1 MVMEVIM
8 SSEAPQGAA
17 LRQDFNVRV
26 RVCGQE
32 QWRTLPC
39 YQVWVD
45 MHEKREASMACF
57 DFRGQVE
64 VEITC
69 PRLYYIYQVDVR
81 PLSAGVRAE
90 YDSKTIRFTL
100 SRPLK
105 LSVEVNK
112 ERFHNL
118 HLFARALQED
128 IPDPDDE
135 RTLFLPGKPQGAA
148 LYRMEELISRV
159 EKMPMGRTVY
169 FGPGLHYLEECTM
182 RIPSDTNVYLA
193 DGAVLVGALIV
204 SRAENIRIFGRGCL
218 WLSHFERFTGLNAI
232 RVSHGKNI
240 RVEGIH
246 LLNPP
251 HYSVYI
257 GGSEG
262 IWVEDIAAFSC
273 EGWSDG
279 IDIMSSREVMVKN
292 CFLRTSDDC
301 IAIYGRRW
309 EYNGDSRNICVTGCS
324 LWADVAH
331 PTNIGT
337 HGDYENDGNILEK
350 IRFENIDIL
359 EHREHQAD
367 YLGCM
372 AINAGDKNTV
382 RDVCYENIRIE
393 PFAHGKILD
402 IQVKRNPAYNPA
414 PGKRIERITL
424 KDIFYTGAGEVRS
437 CVRGYDEARRVSEV
451 RVENLFIRGRK
462 ARTLEEA
469 GIDAGPF
476 AENIRIG

>member
-1 MVMEVIM
+1 MGVIVCNA
-8 SSEAPQGAA
+8 APQGIA
-17 LRQDFNVRV
+17 LQQDYNVRV
-26 RVCGQE
+26 RACGQE
-32 QWRTLPC
+32 QWHVLDC

-45 MHEKREASMACF
+45 MHEKRAASMACF
-57 DFRGQVE
+57 DFSDRVE

-69 PRLYYIYQVDVR
+69 PKLFFIYQVDVR
-81 PLSAGVRAE
+81 PLSAGIKAE
-90 YDSKTIRFTL
+90 YDAKTIRFTL
-100 SRPLK
+100 DRPQK

-128 IPDPDDE
+128 IPDPDHE
-135 RTLFLPGKPQGAA
+135 MTLFLPGRKGGAA
-148 LYRMEELISRV
+148 LYRMEELISRI
-159 EKMPMGRTVY
+159 EKMPAGRTVY

-182 RIPSDTNVYLA
+182 RIPSHTNVYLA
-193 DGAVLVGALIV
+193 EGAVLVGSLIV

-218 WLSHFERFTGLNAI
+218 WLSRFERFTGLCAI

-262 IWVEDIAAFSC
+262 VRVQDIAAFSC

-279 IDIMSSREVMVKN
+279 IDIMSSRDIMIKD

-309 EYNGDSRNICVTGCS
+309 EYNGDSRDIYVNGCV

-350 IRFENIDIL
+350 IRFANMDIL
-359 EHREHQAD
+359 EHREHQTN
-367 YLGCM
+367 YLGCLT
-372 AINAGDKNTV
+372 INAGDKNTV
-382 RDVCYENIRIE
+382 RDVCYEDIRIE
-393 PFAHGKILD
+393 PFVHGKILD
-402 IQVKRNPAYNPA
+402 IQVKCNPDYNPA
-414 PGKRIERITL
+414 PGKRIEHITL
-424 KDIFYTGAGEVRS
+424 KDICYTGAGEVPS
-437 CVRGYDEARRVSEV
+437 CIRGYGEDGKVSDV
-451 RVENLFIRGRK
+451 LLENLFVRGRK

-469 GIDAGPF
+469 GIDVGPF
-476 AENIRIG
+476 AENIRIN